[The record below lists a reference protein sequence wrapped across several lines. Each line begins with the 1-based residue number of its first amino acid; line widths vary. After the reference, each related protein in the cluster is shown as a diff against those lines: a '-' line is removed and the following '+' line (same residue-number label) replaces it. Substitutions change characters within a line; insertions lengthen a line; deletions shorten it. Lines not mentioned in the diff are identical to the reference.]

1 MLWCFPASATSV
13 LNGNAVSLKKQ
24 RDFQFATVG
33 KRLKDDNSSSM
44 DVSIEKTYLFYLV
57 PGQETGCCWRS
68 WKSPVMLSQ
77 SLLSVI
83 FLKFQKSILFSWALN
98 IFFSMCFDGTVKN
111 ERCMIQTNIKLWWM
125 ATIESKYALHLF
137 HYIFISHASMVYFT
151 CACVSDAKTS
161 YQIIDKTSCTHFER
175 YFSKEDKTGILQ
187 RLLVWVV

>member
-1 MLWCFPASATSV
+1 MLWCFPASATSM

-24 RDFQFATVG
+24 RNFQFATVG

-83 FLKFQKSILFSWALN
+83 FLKFQEVHPFLLSFKHIFLHVFWWYCQEWKMYDTDKHQALVDGYNREQICSAFVSLYLHISCFHGLFYLCL
-98 IFFSMCFDGTVKN
+98 CF
-111 ERCMIQTNIKLWWM
+111 RCK
-125 ATIESKYALHLF
+125 
-137 HYIFISHASMVYFT
+137 
-151 CACVSDAKTS
+151 
-161 YQIIDKTSCTHFER
+161 IIIPN
-175 YFSKEDKTGILQ
+175 Y
-187 RLLVWVV
+187 W